1 MINSFF
7 DVLVG
12 LQRMFGDNIDV
23 RLRGETYWIEVA
35 VNTEVVRNDGEGDI
49 IVDDVVVLVSE
60 DCDRDDGLKGVVDA
74 VKKIRDRINVLQKKD
89 TKFEF
94 PIDDIKEDRN
104 EHN

>member
-35 VNTEVVRNDGEGDI
+35 VNTEVVRDDGEGDI

-60 DCDRDDGLKGVVDA
+60 DCDRDDGLTGVVDA